1 MALLKSPCSFE
12 PRAKQIKVSPIER
25 NSDHHMFE
33 KLVRNLMMACSIPK
47 EGENSPEIQKKAKK
61 FMKFLTRHIT
71 LILIVKNGTLS

>member
-1 MALLKSPCSFE
+1 
-12 PRAKQIKVSPIER
+12 
-25 NSDHHMFE
+25 MFE

-71 LILIVKNGTLS
+71 LILIVKNGTLSQQVINELNPTSLFDRINDFLYEK